1 MVWDHT
7 VHHSRKDMIMR
18 IYTIF
23 CKFQFYSF
31 TDFQSMQAQV
41 EVFSLFIYLLYIP
54 IAISPCSRSHPH
66 KALPQSPLPLSSE
79 RVEDPL
85 GTPTLTPQVSVGL
98 GGSYST
104 EVRQGSTHTH
114 AHTHTCTHIFFKCR

>member
-79 RVEDPL
+79 R
-85 GTPTLTPQVSVGL
+85 
-98 GGSYST
+98 GGSMAIT
-104 EVRQGSTHTH
+104 PPW
-114 AHTHTCTHIFFKCR
+114 HIRTLSHLILFHFVFQQYFLDYNKITFSPLCFSLQTLP